1 MAGSNEMGGG
11 SVGMPPTVEP
21 LSIQLGEDDLPELFQ
36 SADHAAI
43 RGQRNYLR
51 EQAAQL
57 LLLVMAAGVA
67 KLSLRFGRTDLD
79 WAQVGA
85 AAAFVSAAILKGWSL
100 SMRHDRLWYEAR
112 AVAESTKTLAWRYA
126 VGGEPFRVAFGTR
139 EEADR
144 LFIDRLGKLREPLR
158 EFPIVPSPSRTEQI
172 TRAMRELRSR
182 PLPDRSRAYES
193 RIRDQFLWYVRQAAW
208 NERRG
213 RLWTL
218 VMLTFELAGA
228 ILAVLVGTGTVGF
241 NLAGFTATIVG
252 AALAWSN
259 IRQHHGLATAYSVTA
274 RELNELRTLPPDLTG
289 EESWAR
295 YVEQGEQ
302 AISREHTLWRP
313 TRIG

>member
-1 MAGSNEMGGG
+1 MTGGNEMGGA
-11 SVGMPPTVEP
+11 SVGTPPGSEP
-21 LSIQLGEDDLPELFQ
+21 LDIQLGEDDLPELFQ
-36 SADHAAI
+36 SADQASI
-43 RGQRNYLR
+43 RAQRNYLR

-67 KLSLRFGRTDLD
+67 KLSLKFGRNDFD

-85 AAAFVSAAILKGWSL
+85 AAAFVSAAIVKGWTL

-112 AVAESTKTLAWRYA
+112 AASESTKTLAWRYA
-126 VGGEPFRVAFGTR
+126 VGGEPFRADLGR
-139 EEADR
+139 QEEADR
-144 LFIDRLGKLREPLR
+144 LFIERLGKLQEPLR

-172 TRAMRELRSR
+172 TLAMRKLRSL
-182 PLPDRSRAYES
+182 PLPDRSRAYEG
-193 RIRDQFLWYVRQAAW
+193 RIRDQFLWYVRKAAW

-228 ILAVLVGTGTVGF
+228 VLAVLVGTGAVGF

-259 IRQHHGLATAYSVTA
+259 TRQHHALATAYSVTA
-274 RELNELRTLPPDLTG
+274 RELNELKTLPPDLST

-295 YVEQGEQ
+295 YVEEGEQ

-313 TRIG
+313 TRTG